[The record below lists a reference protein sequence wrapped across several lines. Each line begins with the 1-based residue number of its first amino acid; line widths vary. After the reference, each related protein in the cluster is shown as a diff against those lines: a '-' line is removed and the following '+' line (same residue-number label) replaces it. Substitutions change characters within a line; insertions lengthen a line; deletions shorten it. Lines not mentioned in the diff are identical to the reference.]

1 MKTSLIGIGKG
12 VVIAV
17 TLAAWCAA
25 LPAPTWADQPRRT
38 PEQIAENIR
47 KMEERFRLNDRADA
61 ERLQKSLADAAERAR
76 KKEDERLL
84 AQVDAAE
91 KLGPNL
97 SPTGVMV
104 KGARGNWVNADR
116 SGRPLP
122 PPAPPVKPFDPK
134 AKEAAEKK
142 VKDAFDRDH
151 RKALE
156 DQARR
161 DKEAEDKAAER
172 RARYG
177 LAAGEDA
184 GPTGIMIKVGG
195 KWVPAGLDGKP
206 VPPARPKVKVDPVRL
221 GAVPQP
227 GEAEKAQAAAEARVR
242 AAFDRDHQKALDDA
256 AKRDRAADEKAGERL
271 LKYGTVSAL
280 PQPRV
285 SPNPV
290 SPKGVEALVAIQ
302 QPMPAAAA
310 ASRTTPVVAAAPRI
324 VQPVQAMQARPAT
337 QAVQATQAMQ
347 ATQATQLRPGAPVP
361 PAKAAAASQAGRALL
376 IAR

>member
-1 MKTSLIGIGKG
+1 MKTSLIEIGKG
-12 VVIAV
+12 VVIGV

-47 KMEERFRLNDRADA
+47 KMEERFRQNDRADA
-61 ERLQKSLADAAERAR
+61 ERLQKSLAEAAEGAR

-91 KLGPNL
+91 KLGENT

-104 KGARGNWVNADR
+104 KDAKGNWVNADR

-134 AKEAAEKK
+134 AREAAEKK
-142 VKDAFDRDH
+142 VKEANERDH

-172 RARYG
+172 RAKYG

-206 VPPARPKVKVDPVRL
+206 VPPERPKVKVDPARL
-221 GAVPQP
+221 GAVPIP
-227 GEAEKAQAAAEARVR
+227 GEAEKAKADAEARVR
-242 AAFDRDHQKALDDA
+242 AAFDRDRQKALDDA
-256 AKRDRAADEKAGERL
+256 AKRDRAADEKAGDGL
-271 LKYGTVSAL
+271 LKYGTLSAL

-285 SPNPV
+285 NPNPV
-290 SPKGVEALVAIQ
+290 NPRGVEPLAAIQ
-302 QPMPAAAA
+302 RPAPLVPVQSLDNPRHVTLVPAA
-310 ASRTTPVVAAAPRI
+310 PPKPI
-324 VQPVQAMQARPAT
+324 QAMQARPAT
-337 QAVQATQAMQ
+337 QAVQATQA
-347 ATQATQLRPGAPVP
+347 TQFRPGAAVP

>member
-1 MKTSLIGIGKG
+1 MKNSLIEIGKG
-12 VVIAV
+12 VVIGM

-25 LPAPTWADQPRRT
+25 VPAPAWADQPRRT

-47 KMEERFRLNDRADA
+47 KMEERFRQNDNADA
-61 ERLQKSLADAAERAR
+61 ERLQKSLAEAAERAR

-91 KLGPNL
+91 KLGANT

-104 KGARGNWVNADR
+104 KDAAGNWVNADR

-122 PPAPPVKPFDPK
+122 PPEPPRKPFDPK

-142 VKDAFDRDH
+142 VKEAFERDH
-151 RKALE
+151 QKALD
-156 DQARR
+156 DQAKR

-172 RARYG
+172 RAKYG
-177 LAAGEDA
+177 LKAGEDV
-184 GPTGIMIKVGG
+184 GPTGIMIKVAG

-206 VPPARPKVKVDPVRL
+206 IPPPRPKVDPARL
-221 GAVPQP
+221 GAVPPKP
-227 GEAEKAQAAAEARVR
+227 GEAEKAKLDAEAKVR
-242 AAFDRDHQKALDDA
+242 EAFDRDRQKALDDA

-271 LKYGTVSAL
+271 LKYGTLSAL

-285 SPNPV
+285 NPNPV
-290 SPKGVEALVAIQ
+290 NPKASEALVAIQ
-302 QPMPAAAA
+302 QQSVPAAAV
-310 ASRTTPVVAAAPRI
+310 ASRSTQVVTVAPRTVRSI
-324 VQPVQAMQARPAT
+324 QAVQARPAT
-337 QAVQATQAMQ
+337 QAVQATQA
-347 ATQATQLRPGAPVP
+347 TQFRPGTPVT
-361 PAKAAAASQAGRALL
+361 PAKAAAASQAGRAAL